1 MEWLQFRPMNDRGI
15 RPQSE
20 NGESAVASAGFPDR
34 TGRCQLPFIA
44 DASTKRGR
52 SEVTTVTDPSFRAR

>member
-1 MEWLQFRPMNDRGI
+1 MNDRGI